1 MKKIEES
8 FNKILLIEMSYSILY
23 AIFGLIIFLKSEIAN
38 TMAGIIIG
46 IFFLIAGIVQIYTFI
61 DKNKIKL
68 FKTNLIIGI
77 INIILGLFIMVNPLK
92 MLNILNISLG
102 IAILIDGISK
112 FLLFYN
118 LKKVGEESKK
128 IILVSTILLIF
139 LSIMIIVNP
148 FRTLVIT
155 KTIGIFIILNSIVD
169 LNDLVLL
176 KKRSKKFLK
185 NFK

>member
-1 MKKIEES
+1 MKKMEER
-8 FNKILLIEMSYSILY
+8 FNKILLIEMGFSLLY
-23 AIFGLIIFLKSEIAN
+23 AILGLIIFLKSEIAN
-38 TMAGIIIG
+38 TIAGVLIG
-46 IFFLIAGIVQIYTFI
+46 IFFLLTGLIQIYTFI

-77 INIILGLFIMVNPLK
+77 INIILGLFLMFNPLK

-102 IAILIDGISK
+102 IALLIDGINK
-112 FLLFYN
+112 LLLFYN
-118 LKKVGEESKK
+118 LKKVGEEAKK
-128 IILVSTILLIF
+128 IIFVSTLLLIF
-139 LSIMIIVNP
+139 MGIMIIINP

-155 KTIGIFIILNSIVD
+155 KTVGIFIMLYNIIN